1 MQIQAGRTEGQSLA
15 AEVQVGSG
23 ARGIRKR
30 RAILAAATEAFLK
43 AGFLGAS
50 MDEVAAASSVSKQ
63 TIYKHFGSKEA
74 LFVAVVTSLTNAAT
88 KQTIYK
94 HFGSKEALFVA
105 VVTSLTNAA
114 SDLVHG
120 DVPEPEAADDVA
132 AYLRDYGLRQLN
144 VVLTPRLLQLRR
156 MVIGESSRF
165 PELGKA
171 LYDSGP
177 GRAMR
182 AIALALERLA
192 QRGFLTLDD
201 PAVAAAHF
209 NWLVMGDPVNAAML
223 LGDEAVPNPTALRR
237 HVIEA
242 VRVFLAA
249 YAAGDARR

>member
-1 MQIQAGRTEGQSLA
+1 MQIQAGRTEGQGLA
-15 AEVQVGSG
+15 AEAEAGSG

-74 LFVAVVTSLTNAAT
+74 LFVAVVTSLTNAA
-88 KQTIYK
+88 
-94 HFGSKEALFVA
+94 
-105 VVTSLTNAA
+105 

-120 DVPEPEAADDVA
+120 DVPEPEAVDDVA

-192 QRGFLTLDD
+192 QRGFLTLED

-209 NWLVMGDPVNAAML
+209 NWLVMGGPVNAAML

>member
-1 MQIQAGRTEGQSLA
+1 MRIQDGRTEGQDLA
-15 AEVQVGSG
+15 AKAQAASG
-23 ARGIRKR
+23 ARGIGKR

-50 MDEVAAASSVSKQ
+50 MDEIAAASSVSKQ

-74 LFVAVVTSLTNAAT
+74 LFVAVVA
-88 KQTIYK
+88 
-94 HFGSKEALFVA
+94 
-105 VVTSLTNAA
+105 SLTNAA
-114 SDLVHG
+114 SDAVHG
-120 DVPEPEAADDVA
+120 DVPEPESADDVA
-132 AYLRDYGLRQLN
+132 AYLRNYGLRQLN

-165 PELGKA
+165 PQLGKA

-177 GRAMR
+177 GRAMK

-209 NWLVMGDPVNAAML
+209 NWLVMGGPVNAAML
-223 LGDEAVPNPTALRR
+223 LGDEAVPNATALRR

-249 YAAGDARR
+249 YAAPRERE

>member
-15 AEVQVGSG
+15 AEAQVGSG
-23 ARGIRKR
+23 ARGVRKR

-50 MDEVAAASSVSKQ
+50 MDEVAAASSVS
-63 TIYKHFGSKEA
+63 
-74 LFVAVVTSLTNAAT
+74 

-192 QRGFLTLDD
+192 QRGFLTLED

-209 NWLVMGDPVNAAML
+209 NWLVMGGPVNAAML

>member
-50 MDEVAAASSVSKQ
+50 MDEVAAASSVS
-63 TIYKHFGSKEA
+63 
-74 LFVAVVTSLTNAAT
+74 

-192 QRGFLTLDD
+192 RRGFLMLED

-209 NWLVMGDPVNAAML
+209 NWLVMGGPVNAAML

>member
-50 MDEVAAASSVSKQ
+50 MDEVAAASSVS
-63 TIYKHFGSKEA
+63 
-74 LFVAVVTSLTNAAT
+74 

>member
-50 MDEVAAASSVSKQ
+50 MDEVAAASSVS
-63 TIYKHFGSKEA
+63 
-74 LFVAVVTSLTNAAT
+74 

-192 QRGFLTLDD
+192 QRGFLTLED

-209 NWLVMGDPVNAAML
+209 NWLVMGGPVNAAML